1 MVRAIPLPGGVGDL
15 FKGCRDQNENQLVLG
30 LCPFIMQGEPA
41 SLLVSPWLSFNTHK
55 KAKVGFGVK
64 VEKVEMHV
72 GMVELSLSGV
82 IEEVLVGA

>member
-1 MVRAIPLPGGVGDL
+1 
-15 FKGCRDQNENQLVLG
+15 
-30 LCPFIMQGEPA
+30 MQGEPA

-55 KAKVGFGVK
+55 KAQVGFGVK

>member
-1 MVRAIPLPGGVGDL
+1 MGDL

-41 SLLVSPWLSFNTHK
+41 SLLVSPCLSLSAHK
-55 KAKVGFGVK
+55 KAQVRFGVK

-72 GMVELSLSGV
+72 GMEELSLSGV
-82 IEEVLVGA
+82 IEGVLVGA